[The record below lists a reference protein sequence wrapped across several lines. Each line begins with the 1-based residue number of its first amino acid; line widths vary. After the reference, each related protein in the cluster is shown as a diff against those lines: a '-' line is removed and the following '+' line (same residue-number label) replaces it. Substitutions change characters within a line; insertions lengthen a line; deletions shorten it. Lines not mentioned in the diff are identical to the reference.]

1 MSNILYLIFAVG
13 AGMVLGLV
21 YFLSLWETVKR
32 LTSTRWPVLWTLGSL
47 VLRMAFLLTGLY
59 LIGYGHWD
67 RLIAALIG
75 ILLIRTILVRRLR
88 HRDTP
93 RAVADHQQEPSS

>member
-1 MSNILYLIFAVG
+1 MSDILYLIFAVG

-32 LTSTRWPVLWTLGSL
+32 LTSTRWPVFWTLGSL

-67 RLIAALIG
+67 RLLAALIG
-75 ILLIRTILVRRLR
+75 ILLIRTVLVRRIR
-88 HRDTP
+88 HRGTP
-93 RAVADHQQEPSS
+93 RAVASRHEEASS